1 MSFRLKINNKID
13 EKLLENFPADPYY
26 DVVIITASM
35 ELELSYAFL
44 SIDSQY
50 FADLPSDSTEI
61 DLSHLNEQFLISVL
75 RAIYGGEL

>member
-13 EKLLENFPADPYY
+13 EKLLENFPVDPYY

-35 ELELSYAFL
+35 ELELSYAYL

-50 FADLPSDSTEI
+50 FADLPSDST
-61 DLSHLNEQFLISVL
+61 
-75 RAIYGGEL
+75 